1 MKTLTILSAAAAML
15 SMAAA
20 QNQTFAQTFDDT
32 DPLIDY
38 SSGWEQQAGLNGPT
52 DGTQSYSASP
62 TASYS
67 FTFAGTG
74 FSICAGK
81 KIDRGTFSV
90 TIDDVLAG
98 TGNQTSD
105 SLNNSPPCETVFQ
118 VENLSPSGHTVVV
131 TNTGSGRSP
140 FLTLDAITLDVLVP
154 NASSSASAAS
164 AASTSST
171 SASSSSSQP
180 SSTVVSG
187 AGASAAAQSNSGG
200 GSSTAA
206 IAGGVVAGIVVIA
219 LAAILWFCCA
229 KRRRRRQA
237 VAQEDETRSNP
248 FTDGDQ
254 GSNRAMSQLGGSPV
268 LFESTMTQPDQATGA
283 YAGAPDPPPAIPYAG
298 AYHSPESSS
307 TPIFDNRYSIMSAAA
322 GGVAPAPSQR
332 TSYASPAPQL
342 PVIAS
347 DRSPSPFAPFASDA
361 QEPLDEDPYG
371 GMESE
376 DESANQHSR
385 RPSQADI
392 VASRKGSHSL
402 KRKPVP
408 EA

>member
-1 MKTLTILSAAAAML
+1 MKTSTAFLISAAAAFT
-15 SMAAA
+15 SMATA
-20 QNQTFAQTFDDT
+20 QSQTFTQTFDDT
-32 DPLIDY
+32 DPLIKY
-38 SSGWEQQAGLNGPT
+38 SSGWAQEAGLNGPT
-52 DGTQSYSASP
+52 NGTQSYSASS

-67 FTFAGTG
+67 FEFSGTG

-98 TGNQTSD
+98 DGNQNSA
-105 SLNNSPPCETVFQ
+105 SPNNSPPCETVFE

-131 TNTGSGRSP
+131 SNTGSGPSP

-154 NASSSASAAS
+154 NASSSASSS
-164 AASTSST
+164 AA
-171 SASSSSSQP
+171 ASSSSVSTSSQP
-180 SSTVVSG
+180 SSTIVSG
-187 AGASAAAQSNSGG
+187 AGASAAAQAGSDGG

-206 IAGGVVAGIVVIA
+206 IAGGVVAGIVAVA

-237 VAQEDETRSNP
+237 VLQDDETRSNP

-254 GSNRAMSQLGGSPV
+254 GSNRTMSQVGGSPV
-268 LFESTMTQPDQATGA
+268 LFEGTSTQPNQTTGM
-283 YAGAPDPPPAIPYAG
+283 YAGAPDPPPAIPYVG
-298 AYHSPESSS
+298 AYHSPESNN
-307 TPIFDNRYSIMSAAA
+307 TPIFDNRYSIASAAA
-322 GGVAPAPSQR
+322 GPVAPAPSQR
-332 TSYASPAPQL
+332 TSYASPVPQL

-347 DRSPSPFAPFASDA
+347 DRSPSPFGPFPSDA
-361 QEPLDEDPYG
+361 QESLEEDPYG

-376 DESANQHSR
+376 DESTNQHSR